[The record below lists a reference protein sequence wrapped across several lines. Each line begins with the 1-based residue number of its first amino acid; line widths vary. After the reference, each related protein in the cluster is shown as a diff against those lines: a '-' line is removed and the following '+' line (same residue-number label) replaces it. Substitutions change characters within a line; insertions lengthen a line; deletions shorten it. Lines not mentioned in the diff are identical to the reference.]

1 MSKYKDFNT
10 KAIRI
15 GQDPDKLTGSI
26 VPAIHQTSTYLQPS
40 PGKHLGYDYA
50 RCKNPTRSNLA
61 TCLAELEGAKYSIAT
76 ASGLSAITCVF
87 NMFKQGANIICG
99 NDVYGGVFRLLSTI
113 FEDRYNVTWV
123 DTTDINNIEQACK
136 KLGKV
141 DLFWTEAVSNP
152 LLKVTDLALAS
163 KLVKSYG
170 ALVGVDSTFLTP
182 YLQRPLELGA
192 DIVVHSLTKYIN
204 GHTDV
209 IAGAVFTNDET
220 IYNKLDHI
228 QKTIGPALSPF
239 DSWLVLRGVKTLGV
253 RMDRHQ
259 QNALQIAKYLKSH
272 KMVEKVLFPG
282 FEDHKNYAILKSQTT
297 NKFTGGAMI
306 SFYAKCDPIK
316 LLESFKTIQLAESLG
331 GVESLVCIPALM
343 THGSIPKHIRD
354 ANGITENLVRISVGI
369 EGVEDILEDLDVAF
383 LSK

>member
-1 MSKYKDFNT
+1 MYKNFNT
-10 KAIRI
+10 KAIRV

-26 VPAIHQTSTYLQPS
+26 VPAIHQASTFLQPS
-40 PGKHLGYDYA
+40 PGKHLGYDYS

-61 TCLAELEGAKYSIAT
+61 TCLAALEGANYAIAT

-87 NMFKQGANIICG
+87 NLLKQGANILCG
-99 NDVYGGVFRLLSTI
+99 NDVYGGVFRLLSTV
-113 FEDRYNVTWV
+113 FDDRYNVTWV
-123 DTTDINNIEQACK
+123 DTTEPQNIEDACK

-152 LLKVTDLALAS
+152 LLKITDIKLAS
-163 KLVKSYG
+163 QIAKKYG

-182 YLQRPLELGA
+182 YLQKPLELGA

-204 GHTDV
+204 GHSDV
-209 IAGAVFTNDET
+209 IAGAVLTNSDEL
-220 IYNKLDHI
+220 YAKLDHI

-239 DSWLVLRGVKTLGV
+239 DSWLVLRGVKTLGL

-259 QNALQIAKYLKSH
+259 QNALGVVDYLKQNH
-272 KMVEKVLFPG
+272 MVDGLLFPG
-282 FEDHKNYAILKSQTT
+282 LQGHKNYRILKEQTT
-297 NKFTGGAMI
+297 HHFTGGAMI
-306 SFYAKCDPIK
+306 SFYAKCSPAK

-354 ANGITENLVRISVGI
+354 QNGITENLVRISVGT
-369 EGVEDILEDLDVAF
+369 EGLEDIITDLETAF
-383 LSK
+383 KAAA